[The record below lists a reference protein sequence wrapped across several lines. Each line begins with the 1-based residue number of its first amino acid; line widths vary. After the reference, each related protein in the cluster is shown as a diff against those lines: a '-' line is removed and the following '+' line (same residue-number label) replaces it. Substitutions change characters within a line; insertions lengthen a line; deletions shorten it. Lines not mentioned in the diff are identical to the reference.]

1 MSPNWSSTRPGS
13 GFKELLGLTKLNLL
27 MVHTDFDMMN
37 ARLILEDGSIFTGH
51 SFGATQSARGEL
63 VFQTGMVGYIESLSD
78 PSYARQ
84 FLTLTYP
91 LIGNYGVPDI
101 TLKDS
106 LGLPKGFES
115 SKIWPAALIVDRICP
130 DNEHSHYQA
139 VRSLS
144 DWLRE
149 NGVPGLS
156 GIDVRELTKKVRE
169 KGSMKAKLIIET
181 DDEHKLQ
188 FIDINK
194 DNLVAEVSRKVP
206 ETFGSGSLKVLAV
219 DCGLKNNQIR
229 CLANRNCTVQV
240 VPYNYPIHE
249 NIDNFD
255 ALFLSNGPGDPS
267 MCSEVIQNLSKIIQT
282 PNPKPVFGICLGHQ
296 LLAKAAGAKT
306 YKLVYGNRGHN
317 QPCVHADT
325 NRCYITSQNHGFA
338 VDETSLDPKEWMALF
353 TNAND
358 KTNEGIVHL
367 DKPFFSVQFH
377 PEHAAGPTD
386 MEILFDVFV
395 STAQSFKDGKKINV
409 RQAIKEKLQ
418 YDSNYDPG
426 RQQKILVLGS
436 GGLSI
441 GQAGEFDY
449 SGAQAIKA
457 LKEEGIRTVLVNPN
471 VATVQTS
478 KGFADRTYFD
488 PINKEYVTDIIKKE
502 RPTGLFCTFGGQT
515 ALNCAVDLYREGI
528 LDKYNVKVLGT
539 RIQTII
545 DTEDREIFNQNVESI
560 GEKVA
565 PSQAATSV
573 EGAIKAAD
581 EIGYPVLVRAAF
593 ALGGLGSGF
602 ANNKEE
608 LIKITKQA
616 LAHSNQ
622 VLVDKSLKGWKEVEY
637 EVVRDAFDNCVT
649 VCNMENVDP
658 LGIHTGESVV
668 VAPSQTLT
676 DEEYNRLRQTAI
688 KVIRHFGIIGECN
701 IQYALNPKS
710 LEYYIIEVNA
720 RLSRSSALASKATGY
735 PLAYIAAKLALGKS
749 LPELRNS
756 VTGDTTACFEPSLDY
771 CVVKIPRWD
780 LSKFARVSTT
790 IGSSMKSVGEVM
802 GIGRSFEEAFQKALR
817 MVNDNY
823 SGFSPFYWKSGN
835 TSESDFTNPTDK
847 RMLALAR
854 ALFTDDIME
863 DYEGDL
869 NTVHRLHQ
877 LTDIDLWFLNR
888 MNHIIDIYKQLK
900 ELGSFEE
907 NHAVDLIWEA
917 KKCGFSDAQ
926 IEEAVEGCAKGRV
939 RKFRKENNILPC
951 VKQIDTVAGEWP
963 AATNYLYLTYNGNES
978 DVGFVQNKT
987 SDVKNVLVLGSGVY
1001 RIGSSVE
1008 FDACCVGCVSELK
1021 RMGHKTIMVNCNPET
1036 VSTDYDICDR
1046 LYFEELSVESVSD
1059 IYEFE
1064 QPSGI
1069 ILAFGGQA
1077 GNNIAKTLTSA
1088 QLNVKVTVFGTNPI
1102 HIDEAEDRF
1111 KFSRALEQTNIKQPQ
1126 WQNAT
1131 TIDAAKKFC
1140 NEVGYP
1146 CLIRPSYVLSG
1157 AAMNVAHNENDLVH
1171 FLNQATVVAKDN
1183 PVVVSKFI
1191 SDSKEIDVDAVAID
1205 GYVIAMAISEHVEN
1219 AGIHSGDATLVTPP
1233 QDLND
1238 QTQKRIRQIVYQI
1251 GRRFKVTGPFN
1262 MQLIAKN
1269 DELFV
1274 IECNL
1279 RVSRSFP
1286 FVSKTLDF
1294 DFVGLATRAMM
1305 YNGTPKGIQLRETTN
1320 TKISSKKVGVKV
1332 PQFSF
1337 SRLAGADVVMG
1348 VEMVST
1354 GEVAC
1359 FGKDRYEAYLK
1370 GLLSTGFVVP
1380 QKTIFLSIGG
1390 VYAKQEMLPSVR
1402 LLHEMGY
1409 EIYASKGTAE
1419 FYESNGIKISAV
1431 EWPFEEGAGNAATN
1445 TDKSSGAERNIADFM
1460 ANKDFDLMINLPIR
1474 GSGAYRI
1481 SAYRTDGYKTRRM
1494 AIDNG
1499 IPLVTD
1505 IKCAKLYIEA
1515 IRRMHKTRP
1524 AMNTVVDCISSD
1536 VIRRLPGLVDVHVH
1550 VRDPGQTHKETWET
1564 CTRAAVAGGIT
1575 TILAMP
1581 NIQPPLVDAESFDKV
1596 ELIASNSALCD
1607 YGLYLGA
1614 TPENKDWDPEVA
1626 KLSAGL
1632 KMYLNETFATL
1643 KMPNFLD
1650 WVDHLKSFPRDRP
1663 VVCHAEKQTLAAV
1676 LTAAQMAQRSVHIC
1690 HVSNAEEMS
1699 IIKAAKQRGWEV
1711 TCEVCPH
1718 HLFLTQSDLGEG
1730 WKEVRPRLS
1739 QSQKDVDALWENLEY
1754 IDCFATDHAPH
1765 TREEKSK
1772 GPDAPP
1778 GFPGIEYMLPLLLTA
1793 VNEGKLT
1800 IDDLIL
1806 RLHTNPHKIFNIP
1819 EQPNTY
1825 VEVDLEH
1832 RWVIPENGGESKA
1845 QWTPFAGRKVIGRV
1859 RTVVIRGETV
1869 FVDGNFVVKPGF
1881 GQNIRLAI
1889 PTQASNEVSE
1899 TEVVQLGRDSRDVS
1913 PLDSTPRSL
1922 SPHRGLAMKD
1932 NKLFGKSLLNVEQLD
1947 KLTVNQICDV
1957 AARFRDELAEG
1968 RGVRSLLKQHIVMNM
1983 FYENSTRTKY
1993 SFDAAA
1999 QRLGAASKFFDEAS
2013 SSTAKGETLEDTMQM
2028 MSSYYDLL
2036 VIRHPEKD
2044 AVKRAAAASK
2054 IPVINAGD
2062 GTGEHPTQALLDV
2075 FTIRDE
2081 LSSVNGLTIA
2091 LVGDLKNGRTVHSL
2105 AKLLCLYKDITLH
2118 YVSPTKDLGMPEE
2131 IKQFVASRSTFI
2143 QREFTDLQRGID
2155 GVDLIYMTR
2164 IQKERFSSVEE
2175 YNSVKGSFILTP
2187 KVLNA
2192 ASKPDTSLEAS
2203 TLLSHRQRP
2212 IVMHPLPRVDE
2223 ISKELDTDHRSAYF
2237 RQATNGVYVR
2247 MAILS
2252 MVLGADEYTQ

>member
-1 MSPNWSSTRPGS
+1 
-13 GFKELLGLTKLNLL
+13 
-27 MVHTDFDMMN
+27 MVHSDFDMMN
-37 ARLILEDGSIFTGH
+37 ARLILEDGTVFTGH
-51 SFGATQSARGEL
+51 SFGATQSTVGEL

-78 PSYARQ
+78 PSYAKQ

-91 LIGNYGVPDI
+91 LIGNYGVSDI
-101 TLKDS
+101 TLKDKF
-106 LGLPKGFES
+106 GLPKGFES

-130 DNEHSHYQA
+130 DNEHSHYLA

-144 DWLRE
+144 DWLRD

-169 KGSMKAKLIIET
+169 QGSMKAKLIIET
-181 DDEHKLQ
+181 DDENK
-188 FIDINK
+188 FEFVDINK
-194 DNLVAEVSRKVP
+194 DNLVAEVTRKSA
-206 ETFGSGSLKVLAV
+206 ETFGNGKVKVLAV

-229 CLANRNCTVQV
+229 CLAERDCTVKV
-240 VPYNYPIHE
+240 VPYNHPIE
-249 NIDNFD
+249 KEIDDFD

-267 MCSEVIQNLSKIIQT
+267 MCSEVIQNLAKIIQK

-296 LLAKAAGAKT
+296 LLAKAAGATT
-306 YKLVYGNRGHN
+306 YKLKYGNRGHN
-317 QPCVHADT
+317 QPCVHSDT
-325 NRCYITSQNHGFA
+325 KRCYITSQNHGFA
-338 VDETSLDPKEWMALF
+338 VDEHSLNPQEWMPLF

-386 MEILFDVFV
+386 MELLFDVFV
-395 STAQSFKDGKKINV
+395 ATAQAYKNGERIKV
-409 RQAIKEKLQ
+409 RQAITQKLQ
-418 YDSNYDPG
+418 FDSNYDPG
-426 RQQKILVLGS
+426 QQQKILVLGS

-478 KGFADRTYFD
+478 KGFADRTYFV
-488 PINKEYVTDIIKKE
+488 PITKEYVTDVIKQE

-515 ALNCAVDLYREGI
+515 ALNCAVDLFRDGI
-528 LDKYNVKVLGT
+528 LDQYNVKVLGT

-545 DTEDREIFNQNVESI
+545 DTEDREIFNKNVESI

-565 PSQAATSV
+565 PSRAATSID
-573 EGAIKAAD
+573 GAIAAA
-581 EIGYPVLVRAAF
+581 EEVGYPVLVRAAF

-602 ANNKEE
+602 ADNKEQ

-637 EVVRDAFDNCVT
+637 EVVRDAYDNCVT

-701 IQYALNPKS
+701 IQYALNPNN

-735 PLAYIAAKLALGKS
+735 PLAYIAAKLALGKA

-756 VTGDTTACFEPSLDY
+756 VTGETTACFEPSLDY

-780 LSKFARVSTT
+780 LSKFARVSTN

-802 GIGRSFEEAFQKALR
+802 GIGRNFEEAFQKALR
-817 MVNDNY
+817 MVNDSY
-823 SGFSPFYWKSGN
+823 SGFSPFYWKGN
-835 TSESDFTNPTDK
+835 TKESEFVNPTDK
-847 RMLALAR
+847 RMMALAK

-863 DYEGDL
+863 GYKGEL
-869 NTVHRLHQ
+869 NTVHRLHE
-877 LTDIDLWFLNR
+877 LTNIDLWFLYR
-888 MNHIIDIYKQLK
+888 MNHIIDIYKQLR

-907 NHAVDLIWEA
+907 QHTLDQIREA
-917 KKCGFSDAQ
+917 KKSGFSDAQ

-939 RKFRKENNILPC
+939 RKFRKENNIIPC

-978 DVGFVQNKT
+978 DVVFDHNEKP
-987 SDVKNVLVLGSGVY
+987 DKKNVLVLGSGVY

-1021 RMGHKTIMVNCNPET
+1021 KMGHQTIMVNCNPET

-1059 IYEFE
+1059 IYELE
-1064 QPSGI
+1064 HPSGI

-1088 QLNVKVTVFGTNPI
+1088 QLNVRVQVFGTNPI

-1131 TIDAAKKFC
+1131 TVDAAKKFC
-1140 NEVGYP
+1140 TDVGYP

-1157 AAMNVAHNENDLVH
+1157 AAMNVAHNETDLVH

-1233 QDLND
+1233 QDLNE

-1251 GRRFKVTGPFN
+1251 GKRFKVTGPFN

-1305 YNGTPKGIQLRETTN
+1305 YNGTQRGVQLRETTN
-1320 TKISSKKVGVKV
+1320 TKIPSKKVGVKV

-1359 FGKDRYEAYLK
+1359 FGRDRYEAYLK

-1390 VYAKQEMLPSVR
+1390 VYGKQEMLPSVTH
-1402 LLHEMGY
+1402 LHQMGY
-1409 EIYASKGTAE
+1409 ELYASKGTAE
-1419 FYESNGIKISAV
+1419 FYESNGIKIKVV
-1431 EWPFEEGAGNAATN
+1431 EWPFEEGEGNAATN
-1445 TDKSSGAERNIADFM
+1445 TDKSSGSQRTIADFM
-1460 ANKDFDLMINLPIR
+1460 ANKDIELMINLPIR

-1515 IRRMHKTRP
+1515 IRRMSKKRP
-1524 AMNTVVDCISSD
+1524 VMNSVIDCVSSD
-1536 VIRRLPGLVDVHVH
+1536 VIKRLPGLVDVHVH

-1581 NIQPPLVDAESFDKV
+1581 NIQPPLVDEDSFQKV
-1596 ELIASNSALCD
+1596 EEVASNSALCD

-1614 TPENKDWDPEVA
+1614 TPENKEWEPETA
-1626 KLSAGL
+1626 SQSAGL

-1643 KMPNFLD
+1643 KMPNFVD
-1650 WVDHLKSFPRDRP
+1650 WVEHMKSFPRDRP

-1676 LTAAQMAQRSVHIC
+1676 LTAAQIAQRAVHIC
-1690 HVSNAEEMS
+1690 HVSNAEEIG
-1699 IIKAAKQRGWEV
+1699 IIKAVKKQGWNV

-1718 HLFLTQSDLGEG
+1718 HLFLTLPNLGEG
-1730 WKEVRPRLS
+1730 WREVRPRLS
-1739 QSQKDVDALWENLEY
+1739 QTQKDVDALWANLEY

-1772 GPDAPP
+1772 GSDAPP
-1778 GFPGIEYMLPLLLTA
+1778 GFPGVEYMLPLFLTA
-1793 VNEGKLT
+1793 VHEGKMT

-1819 EQPNTY
+1819 VQPDTY

-1832 RWVIPENGGESKA
+1832 RWAVPEHGGQSKA
-1845 QWTPFAGRKVIGRV
+1845 NWTPFAGKELIGRV

-1869 FVDGNFVVKPGF
+1869 YIDGNFVAKPGF
-1881 GQNIRLAI
+1881 GQNYRLTA
-1889 PTQASNEVSE
+1889 PSQKPSGQLSL
-1899 TEVVQLGRDSRDVS
+1899 TEAEIVQLGRDSRDIS
-1913 PLDSTPRSL
+1913 PNESTPRSL
-1922 SPHRGLAMKD
+1922 SPHRSLALRE
-1932 NKLFGKSLLNVEQLD
+1932 NRLFGKSLLNVEQLD

-1957 AARFRDELAEG
+1957 AARFRDEMAEG
-1968 RGVRSLLKQHIVMNM
+1968 RRIVKLLERCIVMNM
-1983 FYENSTRTKY
+1983 FFENSTRTKY
-1993 SFDAAA
+1993 SFDAATE
-1999 QRLGAASKFFDEAS
+1999 RLGATSKYFDEAS
-2013 SSTAKGETLEDTMQM
+2013 SSTAKGETLEDTIQM

-2044 AVKRAAAASK
+2044 AVRRAALASNV
-2054 IPVINAGD
+2054 PVINAGD

-2118 YVSPTKDLGMPEE
+2118 YVSPNKDLGMPED
-2131 IKQFVASRSTFI
+2131 IKRFVSERSTFV
-2143 QREFTDLQRGID
+2143 QKEFTDLQEGID

-2164 IQKERFSSVEE
+2164 IQKERFSSVDE
-2175 YNSVKGSFILTP
+2175 YNKVKGSFILTP

-2192 ASKPDTSLEAS
+2192 ASKSDNTLEVS
-2203 TLLSHRQRP
+2203 TLVSHRQRP
-2212 IVMHPLPRVDE
+2212 VVMHPLPRVDE
-2223 ISKELDTDHRSAYF
+2223 ISKELDTDNRSAYF
-2237 RQATNGVYVR
+2237 RQAKNGVYVR
-2247 MAILS
+2247 MAIVSLI
-2252 MVLGADEYTQ
+2252 LGADEHQE